1 MVFNDCITD
10 MSSNIPHSNI
20 NGYERA
26 PTPISCTSCRI
37 VFHSDNRFLMNC
49 PACCKR
55 DVDYTV
61 RLGNQAR
68 IFQINVAL
76 MNIEI
81 ELRVHDV
88 SNDRNDVLEKLVA
101 QLEQEKQVLSKKN
114 I

>member
-1 MVFNDCITD
+1 MVFNDCITA
-10 MSSNIPHSNI
+10 MSSYIHHSNI
-20 NGYERA
+20 NGCERA
-26 PTPISCTSCRI
+26 PTPISCTRCRI

-76 MNIEI
+76 MNIAI
-81 ELRVHDV
+81 ELSVHDV

-101 QLEQEKQVLSKKN
+101 QLEQEKQELSKN